1 MRIISGKFRGRK
13 LIKFNKEGIKP
24 TTDKMRESVFNIVIS
39 YLKINEKKNN
49 LPLEHFNVLDIFA
62 GTGALGLEAISRG
75 AEKVTFIEKSRDNLR
90 VLYKNTDLLEIK
102 EKVKIIK
109 KSIRNVKKI
118 EGQFDLIFMD
128 PPYQMDLIIKKTLKK
143 ILDFKIIKKETII
156 YWNNL
161 ISKILIKYYDHSSL
175 KYFTKT
181 SNKINKYYIDNN
193 RL

>member
-24 TTDKMRESVFNIVIS
+24 TTDKMRESIFNIVIS

-49 LPLEHFNVLDIFA
+49 LPLENFNVLDIFA

-109 KSIRNVKKI
+109 KSISKVKKI
-118 EGQFDLIFMD
+118 CKDHPNLHVYIMQHEEDEVLPFDLHG
-128 PPYQMDLIIKKTLKK
+128 K
-143 ILDFKIIKKETII
+143 ILENEFIKFTPNDFPHFLGLRDEHFWNEKI
-156 YWNNL
+156 
-161 ISKILIKYYDHSSL
+161 
-175 KYFTKT
+175 
-181 SNKINKYYIDNN
+181 
-193 RL
+193 

>member
-49 LPLEHFNVLDIFA
+49 LPLENFNVLDIFA

-90 VLYKNTDLLEIK
+90 VLYKNIDHLKINENVKDSKEI
-102 EKVKIIK
+102 EKIILCDVQNEIYPNLEK
-109 KSIRNVKKI
+109 IFENLLNDSGYQSIKFKKKI
-118 EGQFDLIFMD
+118 
-128 PPYQMDLIIKKTLKK
+128 
-143 ILDFKIIKKETII
+143 DFEKL
-156 YWNNL
+156 YNQR
-161 ISKILIKYYDHSSL
+161 
-175 KYFTKT
+175 
-181 SNKINKYYIDNN
+181 IN
-193 RL
+193 

>member
-109 KSIRNVKKI
+109 KSISKVKK
-118 EGQFDLIFMD
+118 
-128 PPYQMDLIIKKTLKK
+128 
-143 ILDFKIIKKETII
+143 
-156 YWNNL
+156 N
-161 ISKILIKYYDHSSL
+161 
-175 KYFTKT
+175 
-181 SNKINKYYIDNN
+181 
-193 RL
+193 

>member
-24 TTDKMRESVFNIVIS
+24 TTDKMRESIFNIVIS

-49 LPLEHFNVLDIFA
+49 LPLENFNVLDIFA

-75 AEKVTFIEKSRDNLR
+75 AEKVTFIEKTRDNLR

-143 ILDFKIIKKETII
+143 VLDFKIIKKKTVIVLEHAKKKKIVIPKEYEII
-156 YWNNL
+156 KEKNYGNSGL
-161 ISKILIKYYDHSSL
+161 ILIKL
-175 KYFTKT
+175 K
-181 SNKINKYYIDNN
+181 
-193 RL
+193 